1 MLSVLSLHLAA
12 NTVIASDSSGDDS
25 PFNQTSHLT
34 TDLAEINKAQ
44 EKINQTVSEDR
55 QKTNSLETELK
66 ALNADL
72 KELNER
78 VDNLM
83 QLIIARCSAK

>member
-1 MLSVLSLHLAA
+1 MNQIRKTIIGTAIGLASIMPA
-12 NTVIASDSSGDDS
+12 
-25 PFNQTSHLT
+25 
-34 TDLAEINKAQ
+34 KAQ